1 MNEETR
7 EIQVQ
12 DIEKQEV
19 EIDAEPTRDRPAFV
33 PRADIYETEQEIV
46 VVSDMPGVDEH
57 SLDITLEKGVLTL
70 NGAVEPE
77 APEGYSIN
85 AGTWSAYRTEYHV
98 GDYAR
103 SFSLSNEIDQ
113 GAIEATLKDGVLRLT
128 LPKVTEAQTLKIA
141 VKAG

>member
-1 MNEETR
+1 MSEESR

-12 DIEKQEV
+12 DTEKQV
-19 EIDAEPTRDRPAFV
+19 AETEAERTRDRLAFV
-33 PRADIYETEQEIV
+33 PRADIYETDEAIFV
-46 VVSDMPGVDEH
+46 VADMPGVGED

-70 NGAVEPE
+70 NGTVEPE
-77 APEGYSIN
+77 APEGYSL
-85 AGTWSAYRTEYHV
+85 AYAEYRV
-98 GDYAR
+98 GDYVR

-128 LPKVTEAQTLKIA
+128 LPKVTEAQMRKIA

>member
-1 MNEETR
+1 M
-7 EIQVQ
+7 
-12 DIEKQEV
+12 
-19 EIDAEPTRDRPAFV
+19 
-33 PRADIYETEQEIV
+33 
-46 VVSDMPGVDEH
+46 
-57 SLDITLEKGVLTL
+57 
-70 NGAVEPE
+70 
-77 APEGYSIN
+77 
-85 AGTWSAYRTEYHV
+85 